1 MITLPPGSLQLT
13 RNWWTGY
20 SKTGLS
26 LQRSALRKPALCRC
40 ISHSTPETGKRLMGK
55 VAIVTGGGGGL
66 GKGTAQKFVQEGAQV
81 IIAEFRHETGTATA
95 KELGCDYQKCDVSKQ
110 GDWEALLQ
118 YVDTKYGKLDSVIN
132 NAGTS
137 YRNKV
142 KTVVL
147 YIYRRTD

>member
-1 MITLPPGSLQLT
+1 
-13 RNWWTGY
+13 
-20 SKTGLS
+20 
-26 LQRSALRKPALCRC
+26 
-40 ISHSTPETGKRLMGK
+40 MGK

-95 KELGCDYQKCDVSKQ
+95 KELGFDFQKCDVSKQ

-147 YIYRRTD
+147 YIYRRLTRIA